1 MGSLSHNAS
10 EKLEEFAPQI
20 VKVARNATRWTLME
34 EERIR
39 DSVMLRYHFEV
50 IIGWMLEKGR
60 EDPDARATAL
70 SLSKALAEGG
80 DGTWVKPVLPL
91 LFSNFP
97 EIAWPLV
104 GEAIVSDERQAT
116 RLGYTIAEPISGA
129 PNSIAAVLSLPVDTL
144 FAWCHAHPDRA
155 PAFAARH
162 LPVLCLQDEDASK
175 AALHPVMARLLDE
188 FGTRKDVQE
197 AVAINVHTY
206 SWTGSSANY
215 YKPYEETFSRMS
227 DDPDRPS
234 SLRRWAKRMLREL
247 REAISHAT
255 VRDQEMEAF

>member
-1 MGSLSHNAS
+1 
-10 EKLEEFAPQI
+10 
-20 VKVARNATRWTLME
+20 ME

-116 RLGYTIAEPISGA
+116 RLGYIIGEPISGV
-129 PNSIAAVLSLPVDTL
+129 PNSIAAILSLPEDTL

-155 PAFAARH
+155 PAFAARY
-162 LPVLCLQDEDASK
+162 LPVLSLQDEDSSE

-188 FGTRKDVQE
+188 FGTREDVQE
-197 AVAINVHTY
+197 AVGMNVHTY

-215 YKPYEETFSRMS
+215 YKPYKETFSRMS
-227 DDPDRPS
+227 NDPDRPS
-234 SLRRWAKRMLREL
+234 SLRRWAKRMVREL
-247 REAISHAT
+247 RQAISHAT